1 MAKGSGKTTFIVFIM
16 FMMCLS
22 SIVAAGGLYVTSK
35 EKVDASNLEIR
46 SEATNIAVLPRPGNI
61 VGRYNA
67 TSLKGTKWNDL
78 SGKGN
83 HITSE
88 KIKGTLT
95 KAEGFKGEYVKGTKD
110 DGFTLP
116 QKFENDHWSFFAVA
130 RYGSEENQERIF
142 VSGDTTEKIKVGEYE
157 YDINWLIGHYSGK
170 TGVAHYGNPTKNSAG
185 KPLGWVTPISNIS
198 NTYHPISVHGKR
210 PWIRITAQHNYF
222 ATDGKSRSTGFSF
235 DTDIQKK
242 FNNPKSIG
250 INVGQFMD
258 TESSDWNVY
267 EILVY
272 DTYLDGVDR
281 EKVDNY
287 LKEKY
292 ILANLK
298 SGISLVGGRPKITD
312 TVKLSVDSD
321 QNAEPWYGGE
331 PRFGTQEDCRRFAQE
346 LGYPQWGHYN
356 EKHDVAARRNTCFFY
371 GKDIVEI
378 KPEDQKVDGNL
389 EGKGIE
395 DMTFGCTQPYRNPK
409 MNCEDGS
416 GTGSNTTGG
425 VAATA
430 SGAYCKAKKKL
441 SDRIGLDWVQKNVC
455 SQHCTKDAC
464 MKPTETFFDQSG
476 AGTSYKLTDYCT
488 WDHTPDFEKFYN
500 DELIKDVATN
510 ENAEI
515 PNKDED
521 ENYIDYLGKHLAT
534 CKDFKYVVEGANT
547 NKTLKNPPDTS
558 RSASS
563 VHDDN
568 AMGTGHGQGRL
579 DSAQAWSAKNNQV
592 GEWYQI
598 NNDKVAIISGIKIQ
612 KRAPNYASQYV
623 GTFKVKAKGVA
634 GTWEDVD
641 NGAIYTGNTSGGGD
655 KVDVFFETPVEA
667 RYIRIYPQTW
677 GTHMSLRA
685 GIYVGK

>member
-116 QKFENDHWSFFAVA
+116 QQFENNHWSFFAVA
-130 RYGSEENQERIF
+130 RYGSDKNQNRIF
-142 VSGDTTEKIKVGEYE
+142 VSGEDT
-157 YDINWLIGHYSGK
+157 NWFIGHLSGL
-170 TGVAHYGNPTKNSAG
+170 TGVAKYDNPDDPDHPYVAQM
-185 KPLGWVTPISNIS
+185 VTPLTNNNALIN
-198 NTYHPISVHGKR
+198 VHGTR

-222 ATDGKSRSTGFSF
+222 ATNGKSRSTDFSF
-235 DTDIQKK
+235 DTDEQKPH
-242 FNNPKSIG
+242 NNPKSIG
-250 INVGQFMD
+250 INVGKYMD
-258 TESSDWNVY
+258 TQSSDWNVY
-267 EILVY
+267 EILIY
-272 DTYLDGVDR
+272 DTYLDTVDR
-281 EKVDNY
+281 EKVDTY

-292 ILANLK
+292 ILADLK
-298 SGISLVGGRPKITD
+298 SGISLAGGRPKIEGD
-312 TVKLSVDSD
+312 IKLSTDD
-321 QNAEPWYGGE
+321 GKGEPWYGGKE
-331 PRFGTQEDCRRFAQE
+331 RFGTQEDCRRFAQE

-356 EKHDVAARRNTCFFY
+356 EKYSDKSKVNTCFFY
-371 GKDIVEI
+371 GDTVVEI
-378 KPEDQKVDGNL
+378 KDTDKTEDGTVDG
-389 EGKGIE
+389 KTRE
-395 DMTFGCTQPYRNPK
+395 DMTFGCTKTYRTPE
-409 MNCEDGS
+409 MNCESGS
-416 GTGSNTTGG
+416 GTGGPNTIGG

-430 SGAYCKAKKKL
+430 SGAYCQAKK
-441 SDRIGLDWVQKNVC
+441 GLNQSVGKDWVQANVC
-455 SQHCTKDAC
+455 STHCNRDKC
-464 MKPTETFFDQSG
+464 MEPGATFTYSASG
-476 AGTSYKLTDYCT
+476 ASNTLTDYCE
-488 WDHTPDFEKFYN
+488 WNNTPDFEKFYN
-500 DELIKDVATN
+500 DELIKDVATHS
-510 ENAEI
+510 NAEI

-547 NKTLKNPPDTS
+547 NSRVLKNPPDTS

-563 VHDDN
+563 VYGDN

-579 DSAQAWSAKNNQV
+579 DSAQAWSAKDNQV

-612 KRAPNYASQYV
+612 KRAPNHTSQYV
-623 GTFKVKAKGVA
+623 ETFKVKAKGVA

-641 NGAIYTGNTSGGGD
+641 DGAIFTGNTSGGGD

>member
-22 SIVAAGGLYVTSK
+22 SIVAAGGLYITSK
-35 EKVDASNLEIR
+35 DEVDASNLEIR
-46 SEATNIAVLPRPGNI
+46 SEASNIAVLPRPGNI

-67 TSLKGTKWNDL
+67 TSLKGNKWNDL

-88 KIKGTLT
+88 KIKGTLS
-95 KAEGFKGEYVKGTKD
+95 KGEGFKGEYVKGTKD

-116 QKFENDHWSFFAVA
+116 QQFENNHWSFFAVA
-130 RYGSEENQERIF
+130 RYGSEENQQRIF
-142 VSGDTTEKIKVGEYE
+142 VSGETGQVGNT
-157 YDINWLIGHYSGK
+157 DINYNWLIGHHEGK
-170 TGVAHYGNPTKNSAG
+170 TGVAHYGNTKTTNGTSES
-185 KPLGWVTPISNIS
+185 GWVYESKPNNNNPKSI
-198 NTYHPISVHGKR
+198 HGIR

-222 ATDGKSRSTGFSF
+222 ATDGKSRSTNFSF
-235 DTDIQKK
+235 DTARQQPN
-242 FNNPKSIG
+242 NNPKSIG
-250 INVGQFMD
+250 INVGQNKD

-272 DTYLDGVDR
+272 DTYLDDVDR

-298 SGISLVGGRPKITD
+298 SGISIVGGRPKITD

-321 QNAEPWYGGE
+321 KNAEPWYGGK

-356 EKHDVAARRNTCFFY
+356 EKHDANPARKNTCFFY

-378 KPEDQKVDGNL
+378 KPEDQEVN
-389 EGKGIE
+389 GKGIE
-395 DMTFGCTQPYRNPK
+395 DITFGCTQPYRNPK
-409 MNCEDGS
+409 MNCEAGS

-488 WDHTPDFEKFYN
+488 WDRTPDFLEFYN
-500 DELIKDVATN
+500 SLIKDVATHP
-510 ENAEI
+510 NADM
-515 PNKDED
+515 PNKDT
-521 ENYIDYLGKHLAT
+521 NKNAIDYLGKHINK
-534 CKDFKYVVEGANT
+534 CKTTNPFKLSGKVEGVRYVWFGFAAGGN
-547 NKTLKNPPDTS
+547 NPYLNLS
-558 RSASS
+558 
-563 VHDDN
+563 
-568 AMGTGHGQGRL
+568 
-579 DSAQAWSAKNNQV
+579 
-592 GEWYQI
+592 EI
-598 NNDKVAIISGIKIQ
+598 
-612 KRAPNYASQYV
+612 
-623 GTFKVKAKGVA
+623 
-634 GTWEDVD
+634 E
-641 NGAIYTGNTSGGGD
+641 IYSGGVNIVKDWDGSQVEVASTYQHD
-655 KVDVFFETPVEA
+655 TDQGTYHPKNLFDGKKADTFYHSGQHNRNFVKIDLGKEYTIEHALDCFSCEKVILNNSFFN
-667 RYIRIYPQTW
+667 IHIDN
-677 GTHMSLRA
+677 
-685 GIYVGK
+685 I

>member
-35 EKVDASNLEIR
+35 KEVDGTNLEIR

-83 HITSE
+83 HITAE

-95 KAEGFKGEYVKGTKD
+95 TAEGFKGEYVKGTKD

-116 QKFENDHWSFFAVA
+116 QKFENNHWSFFAVA
-130 RYGSEENQERIF
+130 RYGSDQNQERIF
-142 VSGDTTEKIKVGEYE
+142 VSGDTEKIKVGDVEH
-157 YDINWLIGHYSGK
+157 DRNWLIGHHHKK
-170 TGVAHYGNPTKNSAG
+170 TGVAHYGNPIEVNNESVA
-185 KPLGWVTPISNIS
+185 WVTPQE
-198 NTYHPISVHGKR
+198 TVHGKR
-210 PWIRITAQHNYF
+210 PWIRMVAQHNYF
-222 ATDGKSRSTGFSF
+222 GTNGKPRTSGFSF
-235 DTDIQKK
+235 DSDNQKK

-250 INVGQFMD
+250 INVGQYKD
-258 TESSDWNVY
+258 SESSDWNVY

-298 SGISLVGGRPKITD
+298 SGISLTGGRPKIEGD
-312 TVKLSVDSD
+312 IQLSVDSD
-321 QNAEPWYGGE
+321 KNAEPWYGGKE
-331 PRFGTQEDCRRFAQE
+331 RFGTQEDCRRFALE

-356 EKHDVAARRNTCFFY
+356 EKHEADPAKKNTCFFY

-378 KPEDQKVDGNL
+378 KDADTKVDGKTD
-389 EGKGIE
+389 GKTIE

-409 MNCEDGS
+409 MNCEAGS
-416 GTGSNTTGG
+416 GTGSNNTGG

-430 SGAYCKAKKKL
+430 SGAYCQAKKELNTSVGK
-441 SDRIGLDWVQKNVC
+441 DWVQKNVC
-455 SQHCTKDAC
+455 SQYCTKDAC
-464 MKPTETFFDQSG
+464 MKTGEKFYYGEGGESYDLTEF
-476 AGTSYKLTDYCT
+476 CE
-488 WDHTPDFEKFYN
+488 WNHTPHFEKFYN

-510 ENAEI
+510 NNAEI

-521 ENYIDYLGKHLAT
+521 GNTIDYLKKHVDK
-534 CKDFKYVVEGANT
+534 CKDFKYVVENT
-547 NKTLKNPPDTS
+547 SRTLKNPPETS

-563 VHDDN
+563 VWNDD
-568 AMGTGHGQGRL
+568 AIGTGHGRGRL
-579 DSAQAWSAKNNQV
+579 DSEQAWSAKNNV
-592 GEWYQI
+592 IGEWYQI
-598 NNDKVAIISGIKIQ
+598 NYDRVAMISGISIQ
-612 KRAPNYASQYV
+612 TRNTGIHDKQRVES
-623 GTFKVKAKGVA
+623 FKVKAKGMS

-641 NGAIYTGNTSGGGD
+641 GGKIYTGNTSGTQ
-655 KVDVFFETPVEA
+655 VNVFFDTPVEA

-677 GTHMSLRA
+677 NSHMSLRA
-685 GIYVGK
+685 GIYVGI

>member
-35 EKVDASNLEIR
+35 DEVDASNLEIR
-46 SEATNIAVLPRPGNI
+46 SEASNIAVLPRPGNI

-67 TSLKGTKWNDL
+67 TSLKGNKWNDL

-83 HITSE
+83 HITTE

-95 KAEGFKGEYVKGTKD
+95 TAEGFKGEYVKGTKD

-116 QKFENDHWSFFAVA
+116 QKFENNHWSFFAVA
-130 RYGSEENQERIF
+130 RYGSEENQQRIF
-142 VSGDTTEKIKVGEYE
+142 VSGDTDKVKVGDDEHTR
-157 YDINWLIGHYSGK
+157 NWLIGHHEGR
-170 TGVAHYGNPTKNSAG
+170 TGRAYYNT
-185 KPLGWVTPISNIS
+185 WVTSKDK
-198 NTYHPISVHGKR
+198 SVHGIR

-222 ATDGKSRSTGFSF
+222 ATDGKSRSTDFSF
-235 DTDIQKK
+235 DTAKQIPH
-242 FNNPKSIG
+242 NNPKSIG

-298 SGISLVGGRPKITD
+298 SGISLVGGRPKIEGNIQ
-312 TVKLSVDSD
+312 LSVDSD
-321 QNAEPWYGGE
+321 KNAEPWYGGE

-378 KPEDQKVDGNL
+378 KPEDQEVN
-389 EGKGIE
+389 GKGIE

-409 MNCEDGS
+409 MNCEAGS

-488 WDHTPDFEKFYN
+488 WDRTPDFLEFYN
-500 DELIKDVATN
+500 SLIKDVATHP
-510 ENAEI
+510 NADM
-515 PNKDED
+515 PNKDTD
-521 ENYIDYLGKHLAT
+521 KNAIDYLGKHINK
-534 CKDFKYVVEGANT
+534 CKTTNPFKLSGKVEGVRYVWFGFAAGGGNPYLNLSEIEIYSGGVNIVKDWDGSQVEAASSYYHHDTDPTTYHPKNLFDGRKADTFYHSGQHDRNYVKIDLGKEYTIERVNVVNREHCGDADPDANKLDGWC
-547 NKTLKNPPDTS
+547 NNRWEGAVLKLIGSDGTTVLKFGKDITSTDTS
-558 RSASS
+558 RGSI
-563 VHDDN
+563 
-568 AMGTGHGQGRL
+568 TYL
-579 DSAQAWSAKNNQV
+579 
-592 GEWYQI
+592 
-598 NNDKVAIISGIKIQ
+598 
-612 KRAPNYASQYV
+612 
-623 GTFKVKAKGVA
+623 F
-634 GTWEDVD
+634 
-641 NGAIYTGNTSGGGD
+641 
-655 KVDVFFETPVEA
+655 
-667 RYIRIYPQTW
+667 
-677 GTHMSLRA
+677 
-685 GIYVGK
+685 

>member
-22 SIVAAGGLYVTSK
+22 SIVAAGGLYITSK
-35 EKVDASNLEIR
+35 DEVDASNLEIR
-46 SEATNIAVLPRPGNI
+46 SEASNIAVLPRPGNI

-88 KIKGTLT
+88 KIKGTLS

-116 QKFENDHWSFFAVA
+116 QKFENNHWSFFAVA

-142 VSGDTTEKIKVGEYE
+142 VSGETGHVDTVAKNV
-157 YDINWLIGHYSGK
+157 NWLIGHHEGK
-170 TGVAHYGNPTKNSAG
+170 TGVAYYND
-185 KPLGWVTPISNIS
+185 WVTSKDE
-198 NTYHPISVHGKR
+198 SVHGIR

-235 DTDIQKK
+235 DTNEQKK

-250 INVGQFMD
+250 INVGND
-258 TESSDWNVY
+258 IEYESSDWNVY

-321 QNAEPWYGGE
+321 KNAEPWYGGE

-356 EKHDVAARRNTCFFY
+356 EKHGNAARRNTCFFY

-378 KPEDQKVDGNL
+378 KPEDQEVN
-389 EGKGIE
+389 GKGIE
-395 DMTFGCTQPYRNPK
+395 DITFGCTQPYRNPK
-409 MNCEDGS
+409 MNCEAGS

-430 SGAYCKAKKKL
+430 SGAYCKAKKEL
-441 SDRIGLDWVQKNVC
+441 NPSVGLDWVQKNVC

-464 MKPTETFFDQSG
+464 MKLTEIFHF
-476 AGTSYKLTDYCT
+476 GTGGSSYKLTDYCT

-500 DELIKDVATN
+500 DELIKDVATHS
-510 ENAEI
+510 NAEI
-515 PNKDED
+515 PNKDTD
-521 ENYIDYLGKHLAT
+521 GNIIDYLEKHKT
-534 CKDFKYVVEGANT
+534 KCTNFK
-547 NKTLKNPPDTS
+547 S
-558 RSASS
+558 
-563 VHDDN
+563 
-568 AMGTGHGQGRL
+568 
-579 DSAQAWSAKNNQV
+579 
-592 GEWYQI
+592 
-598 NNDKVAIISGIKIQ
+598 
-612 KRAPNYASQYV
+612 
-623 GTFKVKAKGVA
+623 
-634 GTWEDVD
+634 
-641 NGAIYTGNTSGGGD
+641 
-655 KVDVFFETPVEA
+655 
-667 RYIRIYPQTW
+667 
-677 GTHMSLRA
+677 
-685 GIYVGK
+685 